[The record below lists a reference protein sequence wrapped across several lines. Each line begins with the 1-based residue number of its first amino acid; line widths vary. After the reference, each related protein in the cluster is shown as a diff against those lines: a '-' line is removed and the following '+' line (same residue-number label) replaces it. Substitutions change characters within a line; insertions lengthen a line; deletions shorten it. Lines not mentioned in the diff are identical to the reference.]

1 MRGAPLSSGALPCRT
16 LFKTFQGN
24 CPGSCISIGRGCVH
38 ELQELWFRQVNR
50 RLEEVVGIA
59 LVAWGFLPL
68 VNSARAQT
76 EQKKLTWHP
85 VEFAIVRFNDAAPN
99 SWNIY
104 HSEKKGVLLV
114 RLWKR
119 YLLVNVSDEQAY
131 DIDPQKIKVV
141 GDSVEWSYADMPEK
155 PIETPNWQDR
165 NIGMMERVRFRLGK
179 DGHFLELQ
187 LPLGP
192 NGRPIY

>member
-1 MRGAPLSSGALPCRT
+1 MKPATAPTAPYAKPVPLFLLRTGLLLPFFLALASSALA
-16 LFKTFQGN
+16 QGEA
-24 CPGSCISIGRGCVH
+24 P
-38 ELQELWFRQVNR
+38 
-50 RLEEVVGIA
+50 
-59 LVAWGFLPL
+59 
-68 VNSARAQT
+68 
-76 EQKKLTWHP
+76 KKLTWHTL
-85 VEFAIVRFNDAAPN
+85 EFAIVKFNDAAPN

-119 YLLVNVSDEQAY
+119 YLLVKVADEEVF

-141 GDSVEWSYADMPEK
+141 GDSVEWSYADIPEK
-155 PIETPNWQDR
+155 PIETPDWKSRD
-165 NIGMMERVRFRLGK
+165 IGLMERVRFRLGK

-187 LPLGP
+187 IPLGP

>member
-1 MRGAPLSSGALPCRT
+1 MTIATTSTARCAAVV
-16 LFKTFQGN
+16 LF
-24 CPGSCISIGRGCVH
+24 
-38 ELQELWFRQVNR
+38 L
-50 RLEEVVGIA
+50 
-59 LVAWGFLPL
+59 LVFLIP
-68 VNSARAQT
+68 ARAQT
-76 EQKKLTWHP
+76 EAPRKLTWRQL
-85 VEFAIVRFNDAAPN
+85 EFAILKFNEDAPK

-119 YLLVNVSDEQAY
+119 YLLVNISDEDVY

-141 GDSVEWSYADMPEK
+141 GDAVEWSYADLPEK
-155 PIETPNWQDR
+155 PIETPEWMER
-165 NIGMMERVRFRLGK
+165 NLGRLERVRFRLGK
-179 DGHFLELQ
+179 DGHYLELQ